1 MDPDQATELRL
12 RILELERQ
20 LKEMVER
27 LSAAESR
34 LERADGLATVGA
46 LVAEVAHEINTP
58 LAGIRGNID
67 LLGRSVQRLRNLVL
81 PPAGELTDAGKER
94 SELFPIIES
103 ALRTSQLA
111 CERVVNIVEGLR
123 RFNRPDD
130 GQCIFANI
138 HDEIEGSLSLLASE
152 FKRRIRVVR
161 EFGAVPP
168 IECRPVRIGQV
179 LLNLLVNAVQAIN
192 GEGEIRIRTWQ
203 EAGNVLIAISDS
215 GPGIPADL
223 RHKIFEPGF
232 TTKSANAGTG
242 LGLFISRRIVLQHG
256 GCIRVESNAPAG
268 ATFTVVLPIRQGSEK
283 ERDDV

>member
-1 MDPDQATELRL
+1 MDPDQETELRL
-12 RILELERQ
+12 RILELERR

-27 LSAAESR
+27 LSDAESR
-34 LERADGLATVGA
+34 LERADALATVGA

-67 LLGRSVQRLRNLVL
+67 LLGRSVQKLRNLVL
-81 PPAGELTDAGKER
+81 SPVGELTDARECG
-94 SELFPIIES
+94 ELFPIIES

-123 RFNRPDD
+123 RSNRPDD
-130 GQCIFANI
+130 GQCILANI

-161 EFGAVPP
+161 EFGEVPP

-179 LLNLLVNAVQAIN
+179 LLNLLVNAVQAID

-203 EAGNVLIAISDS
+203 DAGNVLIAISDS

-232 TTKSANAGTG
+232 TTKRANAGTG
-242 LGLFISRRIVLQHG
+242 LGLFLCRRIVLQHG
-256 GCIRVESNAPAG
+256 GCIRVESNAPGG
-268 ATFTVVLPIRQGSEK
+268 ATFTVVLPIRQGREK